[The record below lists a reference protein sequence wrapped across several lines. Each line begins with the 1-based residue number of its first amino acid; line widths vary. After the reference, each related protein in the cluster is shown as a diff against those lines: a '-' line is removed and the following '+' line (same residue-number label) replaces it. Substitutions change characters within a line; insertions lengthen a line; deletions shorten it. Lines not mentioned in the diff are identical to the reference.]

1 MRRCCLTA
9 LRKGCDTDLCSIS
22 RSGTFGR
29 VSAKSPLITWGA
41 CIFVRG
47 GRCLFSK
54 SLTAGDTRVGAI
66 GGQTICVRF
75 GMCLCQNRRGSSVFL
90 HTDADDNRWPSLP
103 SLQPRRCHTCRSQPH
118 YRSPS
123 KVAPEHQRTESPSP
137 PTPPTKLWQL
147 VLLRLL
153 CGSPS
158 AACLPRSPWRG
169 RFSFRWPYETRFR
182 RTFYPPR
189 SRLTRPRV
197 GFCTW
202 SLPTVAV
209 WSQDGS
215 VAVEVDC
222 ILEVQH
228 MLDCHHLGIFILIHK
243 TA

>member
-1 MRRCCLTA
+1 MRQ
-9 LRKGCDTDLCSIS
+9 CSRGRFFLLFRS
-22 RSGTFGR
+22 RAFGKAR
-29 VSAKSPLITWGA
+29 AQWCSKPCRFDIPPSIARAFSANLLLPVTCES
-41 CIFVRG
+41 R
-47 GRCLFSK
+47 R
-54 SLTAGDTRVGAI
+54 I
-66 GGQTICVRF
+66 GGQMIHVRF
-75 GMCLCQNRRGSSVFL
+75 GMWIELTRAYSFGFL
-90 HTDADDNRWPSLP
+90 HIDADAHRCSL
-103 SLQPRRCHTCRSQPH
+103 LQPHSNPFPNPLQSQPH

-123 KVAPEHQRTESPSP
+123 KVAPEHQRAESPSRP
-137 PTPPTKLWQL
+137 PPPTKLWQL

-153 CGSPS
+153 CGSPG

-215 VAVEVDC
+215 VAVGVDC
-222 ILEVQH
+222 ILEIQH
-228 MLDCHHLGIFILIHK
+228 MLDCHHLGYIILIHK

>member
-1 MRRCCLTA
+1 MLFRPRAFGKARAHCCMQTRRPNIHS
-9 LRKGCDTDLCSIS
+9 SIARAFSANRRLPVTCES
-22 RSGTFGR
+22 RR
-29 VSAKSPLITWGA
+29 
-41 CIFVRG
+41 
-47 GRCLFSK
+47 
-54 SLTAGDTRVGAI
+54 I
-66 GGQTICVRF
+66 GGQMIYVRF
-75 GMCLCQNRRGSSVFL
+75 GMWIESTRWAIFEFFHV
-90 HTDADDNRWPSLP
+90 DADAHRCSL
-103 SLQPRRCHTCRSQPH
+103 LQPHSNPFPYPLQSNPH

-123 KVAPEHQRTESPSP
+123 KVSPEHQRTESPSP
-137 PTPPTKLWQL
+137 PPPPTKLWQL

>member
-1 MRRCCLTA
+1 M
-9 LRKGCDTDLCSIS
+9 IY
-22 RSGTFGR
+22 
-29 VSAKSPLITWGA
+29 
-41 CIFVRG
+41 
-47 GRCLFSK
+47 
-54 SLTAGDTRVGAI
+54 
-66 GGQTICVRF
+66 VRF
-75 GMCLCQNRRGSSVFL
+75 GTWIELNRPGSAGFL
-90 HTDADDNRWPSLP
+90 HIDADAHRCSL
-103 SLQPRRCHTCRSQPH
+103 LQPHSNPFPNPLQSQPH

-215 VAVEVDC
+215 VAVEVGC

-228 MLDCHHLGIFILIHK
+228 CHHFGYFFKYTKRHRRKKCNPQPLDNRPPHPSFWSRAIPLTPGDSGEQRTGRFGCVGAL
-243 TA
+243 

>member
-1 MRRCCLTA
+1 MWIESVCWAIFEFLHVDADAHRC
-9 LRKGCDTDLCSIS
+9 
-22 RSGTFGR
+22 
-29 VSAKSPLITWGA
+29 
-41 CIFVRG
+41 
-47 GRCLFSK
+47 
-54 SLTAGDTRVGAI
+54 SLL
-66 GGQTICVRF
+66 QPPS
-75 GMCLCQNRRGSSVFL
+75 RGS
-90 HTDADDNRWPSLP
+90 RI
-103 SLQPRRCHTCRSQPH
+103 SLQSQPH

-243 TA
+243 TEF

>member
-1 MRRCCLTA
+1 MWIESTRPPYFEFLHVDADAHRC
-9 LRKGCDTDLCSIS
+9 
-22 RSGTFGR
+22 
-29 VSAKSPLITWGA
+29 
-41 CIFVRG
+41 
-47 GRCLFSK
+47 
-54 SLTAGDTRVGAI
+54 SLL
-66 GGQTICVRF
+66 QPPS
-75 GMCLCQNRRGSSVFL
+75 RGS
-90 HTDADDNRWPSLP
+90 RI
-103 SLQPRRCHTCRSQPH
+103 SLQSQPH

-123 KVAPEHQRTESPSP
+123 KVAPEHQRTCPLP
-137 PTPPTKLWQL
+137 PPPPPTKLWQL

>member
-1 MRRCCLTA
+1 MIFLIRLRAEANLTTAA
-9 LRKGCDTDLCSIS
+9 LPKLPPNTNELNPLPHHPTHETLAACSPAS
-22 RSGTFGR
+22 
-29 VSAKSPLITWGA
+29 
-41 CIFVRG
+41 
-47 GRCLFSK
+47 
-54 SLTAGDTRVGAI
+54 
-66 GGQTICVRF
+66 
-75 GMCLCQNRRGSSVFL
+75 
-90 HTDADDNRWPSLP
+90 
-103 SLQPRRCHTCRSQPH
+103 SLQLAECC
-118 YRSPS
+118 
-123 KVAPEHQRTESPSP
+123 
-137 PTPPTKLWQL
+137 
-147 VLLRLL
+147 
-153 CGSPS
+153 
-158 AACLPRSPWRG
+158 CLPRSPWRG

>member
-1 MRRCCLTA
+1 MLFRPRAFGKARAQCCMQAHIVDIPSSTARPFSASRRLPVTCE
-9 LRKGCDTDLCSIS
+9 S
-22 RSGTFGR
+22 RR
-29 VSAKSPLITWGA
+29 
-41 CIFVRG
+41 
-47 GRCLFSK
+47 
-54 SLTAGDTRVGAI
+54 I
-66 GGQTICVRF
+66 GGQTIYVRF
-75 GMCLCQNRRGSSVFL
+75 GMWIESTRPPYFEFLHVDADAHRCSLLQPPSRGSRV
-90 HTDADDNRWPSLP
+90 
-103 SLQPRRCHTCRSQPH
+103 SLQSQPH

-228 MLDCHHLGIFILIHK
+228 MLDCHHLGKFILIHK